1 MWSAAPA
8 APACYENLL
17 FLIII
22 FVNSGVGIVQEIRSK
37 RMVEK
42 LSLISMPKAVAL
54 RDGREQAVPVEELVL
69 DDILVLRMGGQ
80 ICADAIVAAGEVEV
94 NEALLTGEAEP
105 IRKSRGDMLLSGS
118 FVVSGTCRARVEH
131 IGSEN
136 YATKIALD
144 AKKYKKVH
152 SDLMNALNK
161 IVKFTS
167 FFILPLG
174 ALLFLHARFV
184 LDHSLEG
191 AVVSTA
197 AALIGMMPK
206 GLVLLTSVSLAVGVI
221 KLARKK
227 TLVQELFCIE
237 NLSRVDMLCLDKT
250 GTITQGKMTVS
261 DILPLTAQPPFDLEE
276 AVGSFIGALDDNNA
290 TFLALG
296 ERFPARGRWRAVCRT
311 PFSSA
316 RKWSSVTFE
325 GQGTVL
331 VGAPEILLRG
341 RSGLLP
347 PAVAEREAAGCRV
360 VLVAH
365 SEERVEGVLPGTV
378 RPVAALVLEDP
389 IRPDA
394 RETLA
399 FFTRED
405 VQLKII
411 SGDNPVT
418 VSSIAR
424 QAGLPHS
431 DSYIDASTL
440 ADEEALRQAAERY
453 TIFGRVSPQQKRQLV
468 HALQD
473 EGHTVAM
480 TGDGVNDVLALKDA
494 DCSIAMASGSD
505 AARQIS
511 QLVLLDSNFS
521 SLPSVV
527 MEGRRV
533 INNITRTAV
542 LFLVKTIFSFLLSF
556 MALAF
561 SMPYPFIP
569 IQLSLI
575 SMVVEGIPSFFLTFE
590 PNRDRIKGRF
600 LSTVLRQAF
609 PCAFII
615 VLNIIL
621 VDQIGPLLGLAAL
634 DLATLNVYLTAFIWL
649 YLLLRVCMPLNK
661 LRAAL
666 FGTMVA
672 LFGVAAYLFRDL
684 LQIGTLTLHSLPLFL
699 ILAAASLVL
708 YSLVAWAIGWAAAVV
723 RAWKAGRQ
731 KNAPNSRRRGHGA

>member
-1 MWSAAPA
+1 MEVILCRHSTTAGNQKKQ
-8 APACYENLL
+8 Y
-17 FLIII
+17 I
-22 FVNSGVGIVQEIRSK
+22 GITDQPLCPEGEQLAR
-37 RMVEK
+37 RCTPDMEVETIYCSP
-42 LSLISMPKAVAL
+42 LRRAVAT
-54 RDGREQAVPVEELVL
+54 GR
-69 DDILVLRMGGQ
+69 ILY
-80 ICADAIVAAGEVEV
+80 
-94 NEALLTGEAEP
+94 P
-105 IRKSRGDMLLSGS
+105 
-118 FVVSGTCRARVEH
+118 RARVVLVPALREMDF
-131 IGSEN
+131 GLFEQKSYLDLGQDPQYQQWLDSGCQDPCPGGES
-136 YATKIALD
+136 IAQF
-144 AKKYKKVH
+144 ARRVCQGFEQ
-152 SDLMNALNK
+152 
-161 IVKFTS
+161 IV
-167 FFILPLG
+167 
-174 ALLFLHARFV
+174 
-184 LDHSLEG
+184 EQ
-191 AVVSTA
+191 A
-197 AALIGMMPK
+197 AAQG
-206 GLVLLTSVSLAVGVI
+206 
-221 KLARKK
+221 
-227 TLVQELFCIE
+227 QE
-237 NLSRVDMLCLDKT
+237 
-250 GTITQGKMTVS
+250 
-261 DILPLTAQPPFDLEE
+261 
-276 AVGSFIGALDDNNA
+276 
-290 TFLALG
+290 
-296 ERFPARGRWRAVCRT
+296 
-311 PFSSA
+311 
-316 RKWSSVTFE
+316 
-325 GQGTVL
+325 
-331 VGAPEILLRG
+331 
-341 RSGLLP
+341 
-347 PAVAEREAAGCRV
+347 RV

-440 ADEEALRQAAERY
+440 ADEEAMRQAAERY

-542 LFLVKTIFSFLLSF
+542 LFLVKTILSFLLSF

-684 LQIGTLTLHSLPLFL
+684 LQIGTLTLRSLPLFL

-708 YSLVAWAIGWAAAVV
+708 YSLVAWAIGRAAAVV

>member
-1 MWSAAPA
+1 MTEQNPTRLRSDPDVGLTAQQVREQEARGLSNIQPSHNTKTVGQIVRDNTLTLFNLFNFALAACIA
-8 APACYENLL
+8 LVGAYENLL

-118 FVVSGTCRARVEH
+118 FVVSGACRARVEH
-131 IGSEN
+131 IGSDN

-152 SDLMNALNK
+152 SDLMNALDK

-296 ERFPARGRWRAVCRT
+296 GAVSR
-311 PFSSA
+311 P
-316 RKWSSVTFE
+316 
-325 GQGTVL
+325 G
-331 VGAPEILLRG
+331 
-341 RSGLLP
+341 
-347 PAVAEREAAGCRV
+347 AVAGR
-360 VLVAH
+360 
-365 SEERVEGVLPGTV
+365 
-378 RPVAALVLEDP
+378 
-389 IRPDA
+389 
-394 RETLA
+394 
-399 FFTRED
+399 
-405 VQLKII
+405 
-411 SGDNPVT
+411 
-418 VSSIAR
+418 
-424 QAGLPHS
+424 LPH
-431 DSYIDASTL
+431 
-440 ADEEALRQAAERY
+440 
-453 TIFGRVSPQQKRQLV
+453 
-468 HALQD
+468 
-473 EGHTVAM
+473 
-480 TGDGVNDVLALKDA
+480 
-494 DCSIAMASGSD
+494 
-505 AARQIS
+505 
-511 QLVLLDSNFS
+511 
-521 SLPSVV
+521 
-527 MEGRRV
+527 
-533 INNITRTAV
+533 
-542 LFLVKTIFSFLLSF
+542 
-556 MALAF
+556 
-561 SMPYPFIP
+561 
-569 IQLSLI
+569 
-575 SMVVEGIPSFFLTFE
+575 
-590 PNRDRIKGRF
+590 
-600 LSTVLRQAF
+600 
-609 PCAFII
+609 
-615 VLNIIL
+615 
-621 VDQIGPLLGLAAL
+621 
-634 DLATLNVYLTAFIWL
+634 
-649 YLLLRVCMPLNK
+649 
-661 LRAAL
+661 
-666 FGTMVA
+666 
-672 LFGVAAYLFRDL
+672 
-684 LQIGTLTLHSLPLFL
+684 PLFL
-699 ILAAASLVL
+699 RPQMELCHLRGTGHRAGGRTGNFAAGTQRAAAAGGGRAGGRRLPGG
-708 YSLVAWAIGWAAAVV
+708 AGGPQRGAGGGCAA
-723 RAWKAGRQ
+723 RHGAGRWPLWCWRIPSGPTPGRPWPFSPGRTY
-731 KNAPNSRRRGHGA
+731 N

>member
-1 MWSAAPA
+1 M
-8 APACYENLL
+8 C
-17 FLIII
+17 
-22 FVNSGVGIVQEIRSK
+22 
-37 RMVEK
+37 
-42 LSLISMPKAVAL
+42 
-54 RDGREQAVPVEELVL
+54 
-69 DDILVLRMGGQ
+69 
-80 ICADAIVAAGEVEV
+80 C
-94 NEALLTGEAEP
+94 
-105 IRKSRGDMLLSGS
+105 
-118 FVVSGTCRARVEH
+118 
-131 IGSEN
+131 
-136 YATKIALD
+136 
-144 AKKYKKVH
+144 
-152 SDLMNALNK
+152 
-161 IVKFTS
+161 
-167 FFILPLG
+167 
-174 ALLFLHARFV
+174 
-184 LDHSLEG
+184 
-191 AVVSTA
+191 
-197 AALIGMMPK
+197 
-206 GLVLLTSVSLAVGVI
+206 
-221 KLARKK
+221 
-227 TLVQELFCIE
+227 
-237 NLSRVDMLCLDKT
+237 
-250 GTITQGKMTVS
+250 
-261 DILPLTAQPPFDLEE
+261 
-276 AVGSFIGALDDNNA
+276 
-290 TFLALG
+290 
-296 ERFPARGRWRAVCRT
+296 PARC
-311 PFSSA
+311 
-316 RKWSSVTFE
+316 
-325 GQGTVL
+325 
-331 VGAPEILLRG
+331 
-341 RSGLLP
+341 
-347 PAVAEREAAGCRV
+347 
-360 VLVAH
+360 
-365 SEERVEGVLPGTV
+365 

-699 ILAAASLVL
+699 ILAAASPGAVQFGRVGHRLGGRPWCGPGRP
-708 YSLVAWAIGWAAAVV
+708 ADKKMRRTAGEEGMGPDGIGKAAAQAAGHFQ
-723 RAWKAGRQ
+723 RA
-731 KNAPNSRRRGHGA
+731 SRRALKANGFRVTRVLCFDDLPSALLVYEQGTAVE

>member
-1 MWSAAPA
+1 M
-8 APACYENLL
+8 L
-17 FLIII
+17 F
-22 FVNSGVGIVQEIRSK
+22 RS
-37 RMVEK
+37 
-42 LSLISMPKAVAL
+42 
-54 RDGREQAVPVEELVL
+54 
-69 DDILVLRMGGQ
+69 
-80 ICADAIVAAGEVEV
+80 
-94 NEALLTGEAEP
+94 
-105 IRKSRGDMLLSGS
+105 
-118 FVVSGTCRARVEH
+118 
-131 IGSEN
+131 
-136 YATKIALD
+136 
-144 AKKYKKVH
+144 
-152 SDLMNALNK
+152 
-161 IVKFTS
+161 
-167 FFILPLG
+167 
-174 ALLFLHARFV
+174 
-184 LDHSLEG
+184 
-191 AVVSTA
+191 
-197 AALIGMMPK
+197 
-206 GLVLLTSVSLAVGVI
+206 
-221 KLARKK
+221 
-227 TLVQELFCIE
+227 
-237 NLSRVDMLCLDKT
+237 
-250 GTITQGKMTVS
+250 
-261 DILPLTAQPPFDLEE
+261 
-276 AVGSFIGALDDNNA
+276 
-290 TFLALG
+290 
-296 ERFPARGRWRAVCRT
+296 
-311 PFSSA
+311 
-316 RKWSSVTFE
+316 
-325 GQGTVL
+325 
-331 VGAPEILLRG
+331 
-341 RSGLLP
+341 
-347 PAVAEREAAGCRV
+347 
-360 VLVAH
+360 
-365 SEERVEGVLPGTV
+365 
-378 RPVAALVLEDP
+378 
-389 IRPDA
+389 RPDA

>member
-1 MWSAAPA
+1 M
-8 APACYENLL
+8 
-17 FLIII
+17 
-22 FVNSGVGIVQEIRSK
+22 
-37 RMVEK
+37 
-42 LSLISMPKAVAL
+42 
-54 RDGREQAVPVEELVL
+54 
-69 DDILVLRMGGQ
+69 
-80 ICADAIVAAGEVEV
+80 
-94 NEALLTGEAEP
+94 
-105 IRKSRGDMLLSGS
+105 
-118 FVVSGTCRARVEH
+118 
-131 IGSEN
+131 
-136 YATKIALD
+136 
-144 AKKYKKVH
+144 
-152 SDLMNALNK
+152 
-161 IVKFTS
+161 
-167 FFILPLG
+167 
-174 ALLFLHARFV
+174 
-184 LDHSLEG
+184 
-191 AVVSTA
+191 VSTA

-296 ERFPARGRWRAVCRT
+296 ERFPAQGRWRAVCRT

-325 GQGTVL
+325 GRGTVL

-347 PAVAEREAAGCRV
+347 PTVAEREAAGCRV

-480 TGDGVNDVLALKDA
+480 TGDGVKDVLALKDA

-575 SMVVEGIPSFFLTFE
+575 SMVVEGLPSFFLTFE
-590 PNRDRIKGRF
+590 PNRDRIKGQF

-621 VDQIGPLLGLAAL
+621 VAQIGPLLGLAAL

-666 FGTMVA
+666 FGAMVT

-684 LQIGTLTLHSLPLFL
+684 LQIGTLTLRSLPLFL

-708 YSLVAWAIGWAAAVV
+708 YSLVAWAIGRAAAAV
-723 RAWKAGRQ
+723 RARKAGRQ
-731 KNAPNSRRRGHGA
+731 RNAPDSRRRGHGA

>member
-1 MWSAAPA
+1 M
-8 APACYENLL
+8 
-17 FLIII
+17 
-22 FVNSGVGIVQEIRSK
+22 
-37 RMVEK
+37 
-42 LSLISMPKAVAL
+42 
-54 RDGREQAVPVEELVL
+54 
-69 DDILVLRMGGQ
+69 
-80 ICADAIVAAGEVEV
+80 
-94 NEALLTGEAEP
+94 
-105 IRKSRGDMLLSGS
+105 
-118 FVVSGTCRARVEH
+118 
-131 IGSEN
+131 
-136 YATKIALD
+136 
-144 AKKYKKVH
+144 
-152 SDLMNALNK
+152 
-161 IVKFTS
+161 
-167 FFILPLG
+167 
-174 ALLFLHARFV
+174 
-184 LDHSLEG
+184 
-191 AVVSTA
+191 VSTA

-325 GQGTVL
+325 GRGTVL

-684 LQIGTLTLHSLPLFL
+684 LQIGTLTLRSLPLFL

-708 YSLVAWAIGWAAAVV
+708 YSLVAWAIGRAAAVV